1 MNSPVRNVQ
10 ITHEC
15 LDCHQHHPAHLV
27 TTGSCPCCGGDRL
40 AELQDATAYR
50 DLPRFH
56 AKHEFKNSA
65 FTYAH
70 EHGIDGI
77 ELDGIAQAIQRL
89 AKHSS
94 TVITKHQARAL
105 ASMKDLGYVTFSDT
119 AQGTVEIELLAPG
132 ALLSSYFWSVWVPHF
147 LRARGYQTLIMPYLA
162 PDQDVQHCTVA
173 FQITGSREATR
184 LFLADIAERFNDVR
198 EAEITHIQAG
208 NLFEQIDSARC
219 S

>member
-27 TTGSCPCCGGDRL
+27 TTGSCPCCGGERI

-105 ASMKDLGYVTFSDT
+105 ASMKDLGYVRFSDT
-119 AQGTVEIELLAPG
+119 VQGTVEIELMAPG

-147 LRARGYQTLIMPYLA
+147 LQARGYQTLVMPFLA

-208 NLFEQIDSARC
+208 NLFELLDNARC